1 MYKLYIS
8 LLSFIVLSSFSWG
21 GVAGNPFL
29 RPGSNRPPPTISPP
43 PPPPKP
49 MIDPAFAKEVE
60 FRGYFLLKGIP
71 HFCIFNKK
79 SNFGEWIKLSEK
91 TYEEYK
97 AQSFD
102 LESETLTLAFNGQ
115 DFTLSLEQSKASPVS
130 SPKAS
135 GLPKIKLPSS
145 VSSSSSGNQKVM
157 PAKPKSAPKLP
168 DWLAN
173 RVSSRSSS
181 NNRSSSSPS
190 SFNSSTSSSSGI
202 RSSTP
207 SMMPFSRSRGTTS
220 STTGS
225 VGNSIGSSI
234 PPRVG
239 GSSTPSTYQ
248 VPQLPSSSTS
258 SSPPTSPGNSPDS
271 SGGEVS
277 GDEQNTDTGSNEQTD
292 LEDLPPPPPPP
303 NILPPSPPP
312 DILPNLDE

>member
-97 AQSFD
+97 AQAFD
-102 LESETLTLAFNGQ
+102 LKSETLTLAFNGQ
-115 DFTLSLEQSKASPVS
+115 DFTLSLEQSKSSPIS
-130 SPKAS
+130 SPKVT

-145 VSSSSSGNQKVM
+145 VSSTSSGNRKVM

-173 RVSSRSSS
+173 RV
-181 NNRSSSSPS
+181 
-190 SFNSSTSSSSGI
+190 
-202 RSSTP
+202 
-207 SMMPFSRSRGTTS
+207 
-220 STTGS
+220 
-225 VGNSIGSSI
+225 
-234 PPRVG
+234 
-239 GSSTPSTYQ
+239 
-248 VPQLPSSSTS
+248 
-258 SSPPTSPGNSPDS
+258 
-271 SGGEVS
+271 
-277 GDEQNTDTGSNEQTD
+277 
-292 LEDLPPPPPPP
+292 
-303 NILPPSPPP
+303 
-312 DILPNLDE
+312 